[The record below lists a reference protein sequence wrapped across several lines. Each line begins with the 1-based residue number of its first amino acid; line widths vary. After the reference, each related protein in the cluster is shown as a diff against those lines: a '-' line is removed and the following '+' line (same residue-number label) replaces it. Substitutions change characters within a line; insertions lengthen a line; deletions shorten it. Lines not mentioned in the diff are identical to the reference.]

1 MAKASKPKDPWF
13 QEKQI
18 CNTYAQVLY
27 RSPNEDFLEKAFG
40 LLKDRGILEQTSID
54 QALEKFADDTDGL
67 RLELSLQVYEMMAIK
82 VFKIPPEDIALNQ
95 EDKEMQDE
103 RIRKMYSGV
112 QQMNIATPEAT
123 EDIDKATEQD
133 SRTERPIT
141 AASEA
146 GPSSALEAALEVV
159 EQDEVQLT
167 QAGRPARSTK
177 AADLPADDREERP
190 YGCGQCGERFKSK
203 GHLKR
208 HLMVRL

>member
-27 RSPNEDFLEKAFG
+27 RSPNDDFLEKAFG

-67 RLELSLQVYEMMAIK
+67 KLELSLQVYEMMAIK

-103 RIRKMYSGV
+103 RIRKMYSGI

-146 GPSSALEAALEVV
+146 GPSSALEAASEVV

-190 YGCGQCGERFKSK
+190 YGCGQCGKRYKRKS
-203 GHLKR
+203 HLTEHMR
-208 HLMVRL
+208 VRL